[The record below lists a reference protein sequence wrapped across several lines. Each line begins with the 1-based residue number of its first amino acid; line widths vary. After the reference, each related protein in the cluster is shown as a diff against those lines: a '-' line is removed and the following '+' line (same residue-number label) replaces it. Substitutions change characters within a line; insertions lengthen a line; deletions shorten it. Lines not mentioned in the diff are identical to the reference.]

1 MEQKE
6 NLEKKNKLILGG
18 VIMDKVC
25 VIGLGSWGSALAL
38 TLCKNGYEVHMWTRN
53 ESQANEINTTR
64 VNSRFLP
71 GVIFPKEMRIF
82 QC

>member
-6 NLEKKNKLILGG
+6 NLEKKNKFILGG

-38 TLCKNGYEVHMWTRN
+38 TLCKNGCLLYTSPSPRD
-53 ESQANEINTTR
+53 
-64 VNSRFLP
+64 
-71 GVIFPKEMRIF
+71 
-82 QC
+82 

>member
-6 NLEKKNKLILGG
+6 NLEKKNKFILGG

-53 ESQANEINTTR
+53 
-64 VNSRFLP
+64 
-71 GVIFPKEMRIF
+71 
-82 QC
+82 

>member
-6 NLEKKNKLILGG
+6 NLEKKNKFILGG

-53 ESQANEINTTR
+53 PKQMKSILQERILDFYQVLFSQ
-64 VNSRFLP
+64 
-71 GVIFPKEMRIF
+71 KK
-82 QC
+82 